1 MEHARSEREASQMS
15 KGIGRILSILAI
27 GLIFALCIGS
37 GVLIGVISAA
47 LKNMPALEDFEYKPI
62 EATRIYDANNK
73 LISRLYVENRVWV
86 PLSEIPR
93 ELQDAV
99 IAVEDWK
106 FRDHHGVD
114 FMGIIRAALVD
125 IREGK
130 IVQGGSTITQ
140 QLAKNAFLTHERTWT
155 RKLQELLYAIQ
166 LERTYTKD
174 QILELYLNEVYF
186 FPGQVVY
193 GVEAAAQGYF
203 GKSVRY
209 LNLPESALLG
219 GIIRNAYIYSPTQH
233 PDAAKNRRATVLRR
247 MASLGYISDQ
257 EAEAAM
263 AAPLGVV
270 EPRATKQVAPYF
282 VDYVRDKLIAK
293 YGHEAVYKGGLKIYT
308 TLDLRLQT
316 LANQILISNLP
327 KGEQDSKGLTQPQAA
342 MIVLDTR
349 EGYIRAMVGG
359 RGEDEFNRAVMSF
372 RQPGSAF
379 KPFVYTAA
387 LEAGYTPATML
398 DDSPVEFVIPGNAEP
413 WAPVN
418 NDKTFRGPVTV
429 RKALED
435 SINVPSVKL
444 LDQIGVSSAIKTAKS
459 MGITSLVESGRL
471 NDMNLSLVLGGLTRG
486 VSPLEM
492 ASAYAVFANQGIKA
506 EPIAIL
512 RVEDANGNV
521 LERNTPKRKVVLDEQ
536 TAYTMTDMLRGVITR
551 GTGKSANIGRPAAGK
566 TGTTTEYTNAWFV
579 GFTPELVACVWIGND
594 EQQKPMVY
602 GGTRIGSGKAAA
614 IWGAYMKEALKDT
627 PVSEFPV
634 PSGIVFTKICAE
646 SRVLA
651 GESCPN
657 VTTEVFIDG
666 TEPRQLCHLHT
677 RIQEADICLES
688 GQLAGAYCPLDQVE
702 RRKYLASSGLRIL
715 PDGTIAAGQSI
726 PRVTCQVH
734 TWWTTS
740 SHSTRSQNTHDP
752 EPSRA
757 SYEDSTTSS
766 ERHQEN
772 PD

>member
-1 MEHARSEREASQMS
+1 MS

-27 GLIFALCIGS
+27 GLIFVLCIGS

-47 LKNMPALEDFEYKPI
+47 LKNMPALEDFEYRPI
-62 EATRIYDANNK
+62 EATRIYDVNNK
-73 LISRLYVENRVWV
+73 LVTRLYIENRVWV
-86 PLSEIPR
+86 PLSEIPKD
-93 ELQDAV
+93 LQNAV
-99 IAVEDWK
+99 IAVEDSK

-114 FMGIIRAALVD
+114 FSGIIRAFLVD
-125 IREGK
+125 IREGR

-140 QLAKNAFLTHERTWT
+140 QLAKNAFLTHDRTWT

-186 FPGQVVY
+186 FPGQAVY

-203 GKSVRY
+203 GKSVRN

-219 GIIRNAYIYSPTQH
+219 GILRNAYLYSPTQH
-233 PDAAKNRRATVLRR
+233 PDAAKARRATVLKR
-247 MASLGYISDQ
+247 MALLGYISEDQ
-257 EAEAAM
+257 ATSAM
-263 AAPLGVV
+263 EAPLGVV
-270 EPRATKQVAPYF
+270 EPRHSKQVAPYF
-282 VDYVRDKLIAK
+282 ADYVRDQLVSK
-293 YGHEAVYKGGLKIYT
+293 YGHERVYKGGLKVYT
-308 TLDLRLQT
+308 TLDLRLQN
-316 LANQILISNLP
+316 LANQVLLSNLP
-327 KGEQDSKGLTQPQAA
+327 KGGQDSKGLTQPQAA

-359 RGEDEFNRAVMSF
+359 RGEDEFNRAIMSF

-387 LEAGYTPATML
+387 LQAGYTPATIL
-398 DDSPVEFVIPGNAEP
+398 DDSPIEYVIPGQAEP

-418 NDKTFRGPVTV
+418 NDRTFRGPVPL

-444 LDQIGVSSAIKTAKS
+444 LDQVGISNAINAAKS
-459 MGITSLVESGRL
+459 LGITSLVESGRL

-486 VSPLEM
+486 VTPLEM
-492 ASAYAVFANQGIKA
+492 AAAYAVFANQGIKA

-536 TAYTMTDMLRGVITR
+536 TAYIITDMLRGVITR

-602 GGTRIGSGKAAA
+602 GGTRIGSGRAAA
-614 IWGAYMKEALKDT
+614 IWGAYMKEALKET

-634 PSGIVFTKICAE
+634 PGGVVFAKICTE
-646 SRVLA
+646 SGTLA

-657 VTTEVFIDG
+657 TTTEVFMEG
-666 TEPRQLCHLHT
+666 TEPKQLCYLHT
-677 RIQEADICLES
+677 RIAEVDVCIES
-688 GQLAGAYCPLDQVE
+688 GQLAGRNCPHDKIE
-702 RRKYLASSGLRIL
+702 RRTYLASSGLRLL
-715 PDGTIAAGQSI
+715 PDGTIATGESI
-726 PRVTCQVH
+726 PRVTCKVH
-734 TWWTTS
+734 TWWTTYP
-740 SHSTRSQNTHDP
+740 HN
-752 EPSRA
+752 
-757 SYEDSTTSS
+757 TTSEETS
-766 ERHQEN
+766 GPEESVE
-772 PD
+772 PVSKELVSTY